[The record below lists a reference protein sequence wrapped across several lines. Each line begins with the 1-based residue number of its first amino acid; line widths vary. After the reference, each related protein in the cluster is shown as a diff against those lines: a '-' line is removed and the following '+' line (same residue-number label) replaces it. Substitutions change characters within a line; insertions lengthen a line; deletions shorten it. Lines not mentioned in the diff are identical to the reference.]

1 MQLTTVALF
10 LFAAMGA
17 VASPIESVENG
28 LDARAEAAAQAKYT
42 GTCTR
47 SKNECRYKNDRGKTT
62 FIKCPT
68 KIANKRCTRD
78 GAKCTVDTYNNSVD
92 CD

>member
-1 MQLTTVALF
+1 MQITKVALF

-17 VASPIESVENG
+17 MATPIESVENG
-28 LDARAEAAAQAKYT
+28 LDARAEAGVLAKYT
-42 GTCTR
+42 GTCNR
-47 SKNECRYKNDRGKTT
+47 AKNECKYKNDRGKTT
-62 FIKCPT
+62 FIKCPS
-68 KIANKRCTRD
+68 KIANKRCTKD